1 MALSELSTD
10 LQKMS
15 RSASKLVSKLG
26 EFAGNID
33 MLRDRIASG
42 IAEEGVDILLD
53 ELSKAL
59 NLTPEYDFPLFRPQL
74 EMAFSN
80 PDMIK
85 VDKAGVRIMP
95 QAHILAGSWSEL
107 KSGVKAAQEALA
119 SDERMQLTQA
129 KALEFW
135 THRVY
140 RPAREGLQLSRRF
153 KKNKGFYRGA
163 GRGERIP
170 FDYQGYA
177 ANIYSKT
184 IAVRQSFW
192 GDKAPYWLWLNFG
205 NTQEGAAYPEN
216 APTHFVE
223 HAERRINQLLEQ
235 RTVEITREF
244 SEAVTREVEA
254 FLTNPDAYQAGQELD
269 RFMFQGTEFR
279 LGVGEGGE
287 LSVRRVG

>member
-1 MALSELSTD
+1 MVVSELRSD

-26 EFAGNID
+26 EFQGNVD

-42 IAEEGVDILLD
+42 IAEEGITILLD
-53 ELSKAL
+53 ELNRAL
-59 NLTPEYDFPLFRPQL
+59 GQSPEYNFPLFRPHL
-74 EMAFSN
+74 IMVFSN

-85 VDKAGVRIMP
+85 VDRTGARIMS
-95 QAHILAGSWSEL
+95 QAHALAGSWPEL
-107 KSGVKAAQEALA
+107 KSGVAAAKSALGTG
-119 SDERMQLTQA
+119 QLNQA

-135 THRVY
+135 KERIY
-140 RPAREGLQLSRRF
+140 RPAREGLQIPRRF

-163 GRGERIP
+163 NKGERIP
-170 FDYQGYA
+170 FDYQGYG
-177 ANIYSKT
+177 ANKYSKT
-184 IAVRQSFW
+184 IAVRQSYW
-192 GDKAPYWLWLNFG
+192 GGKAPYWLWLNFG
-205 NTQEGAAYPEN
+205 NTQEGPAYPEN
-216 APTHFVE
+216 EPTHFIE

-235 RTVEITREF
+235 RTIEITSEF
-244 SEAVTREVEA
+244 SDAVTREVQA

-279 LGVGEGGE
+279 VGVASGGE